1 MIDVIPIELGALVVL
16 GDAQPSQG
24 FRDDVLAIGEAVGDV
39 AIASPVGAEV
49 VAGFVGGVAVSETAD
64 GTSVQQK
71 GALLEPHHVHPFV
84 VRIVLVGVPV
94 HLVQVEGPRDGRKIR
109 GHEFLGVG
117 VDGRIPQL
125 HRHLV
130 VVLRDM
136 PGELGHDGTGHVGF
150 AVDGVLDGIVFHL
163 CNHHAGNRNVAP
175 RSVVGQ
181 SEFVLVFRV
190 VAVVGFGVGRIV
202 ETEDVHGVVKAFDL
216 VGSRRQVVVFGVRDQ
231 DGGGA
236 QVLGVANLLDEG
248 ARPTVYQQYEG
259 RSVSLGDAQ
268 VPVDAQLIDVVVAQ
282 LLVFHVK
289 HLHGQNHRSLRSVA
303 EASEHRRGM
312 GPRVVPAQT
321 GRDVEVQ
328 VGRLVGREISQA
340 EGSGTQGDQ
349 KRCEHQKS
357 HPLWCSKARN
367 HHQGRTLR
375 YEFVEVHQ
383 WTNGVRWQCLQI
395 LIVD

>member
-1 MIDVIPIELGALVVL
+1 MRFIDVRVFVGILDALFVCEIIGVPAKIGKMIDVIPIELGALVVL

-49 VAGFVGGVAVSETAD
+49 VAGFVGGVAISETAD

-150 AVDGVLDGIVFHL
+150 AVDGVLDELCHDQFNVWHL
-163 CNHHAGNRNVAP
+163 CFCHGR
-175 RSVVGQ
+175 RWS
-181 SEFVLVFRV
+181 
-190 VAVVGFGVGRIV
+190 FGLC
-202 ETEDVHGVVKAFDL
+202 F
-216 VGSRRQVVVFGVRDQ
+216 
-231 DGGGA
+231 
-236 QVLGVANLLDEG
+236 
-248 ARPTVYQQYEG
+248 
-259 RSVSLGDAQ
+259 
-268 VPVDAQLIDVVVAQ
+268 
-282 LLVFHVK
+282 
-289 HLHGQNHRSLRSVA
+289 
-303 EASEHRRGM
+303 
-312 GPRVVPAQT
+312 
-321 GRDVEVQ
+321 
-328 VGRLVGREISQA
+328 
-340 EGSGTQGDQ
+340 
-349 KRCEHQKS
+349 
-357 HPLWCSKARN
+357 
-367 HHQGRTLR
+367 
-375 YEFVEVHQ
+375 
-383 WTNGVRWQCLQI
+383 
-395 LIVD
+395 